1 MSKNE
6 GNHGNYDVDY
16 LSYVDSNFDRDD
28 KSLDISPTPL
38 SLLNFDMDHM
48 PDSSN
53 GSNNNDNN
61 DAYNSNN
68 CDRIG
73 IGVLWGDMQSTGIM
87 DNDNDV
93 DKNLKKKKKKKL
105 GIESSKLLSIEEK
118 KRLDMSDLGCN
129 TFDFLTKTAE
139 GYARDLSE
147 LSLHHILRNVIKILE
162 IQLRKNS
169 DKLNNNIDV
178 MLLRP
183 PNEIN
188 SNKFYP
194 EKMKKFEEYRE
205 YYYDKN
211 IKNSKNE
218 KEKFEKEKKRK
229 EAGASIHSYTGMNL
243 KYVYIWMYIRLI
255 FLDLICPFSHAFFRM
270 SLCVL
275 RTHIESRFCNQHVEI
290 SLN

>member
-1 MSKNE
+1 MADINHASRRRIAKEWSSISKPEQIILLSTWGRLGVCCDVCGARGYYRENCKNGCIHSQQIEKEEKNSINANDETDRKDDNYNIDNVMRKNE

-73 IGVLWGDMQSTGIM
+73 IGVLWGDMQSGGIM

-118 KRLDMSDLGCN
+118 KKVRY
-129 TFDFLTKTAE
+129 E
-139 GYARDLSE
+139 
-147 LSLHHILRNVIKILE
+147 
-162 IQLRKNS
+162 
-169 DKLNNNIDV
+169 
-178 MLLRP
+178 
-183 PNEIN
+183 
-188 SNKFYP
+188 
-194 EKMKKFEEYRE
+194 
-205 YYYDKN
+205 
-211 IKNSKNE
+211 
-218 KEKFEKEKKRK
+218 
-229 EAGASIHSYTGMNL
+229 
-243 KYVYIWMYIRLI
+243 
-255 FLDLICPFSHAFFRM
+255 
-270 SLCVL
+270 
-275 RTHIESRFCNQHVEI
+275 
-290 SLN
+290 